1 MAPVQPWMQK
11 GNRGIGFSK
20 SASSPKTQHRNR
32 LENEDLVARRARA
45 SAEQAVGEKRS
56 KLLAKIVEDE
66 LNGEGMETKV
76 RRHRQIMKQEEEDA
90 QHRRIARS
98 LSRAWNDPFDVPGGH
113 GDSNP
118 LGKKHRLSALNPLL
132 EDN

>member
-1 MAPVQPWMQK
+1 MQK

-20 SASSPKTQHRNR
+20 KETSLNSHPGNR
-32 LENEDLVARRARA
+32 VDDAEVVAKRSRA

-56 KLLAKIVEDE
+56 KLVAKIVEEE
-66 LNGEGMETKV
+66 LAGEGLDTKL
-76 RRHRQIMKQEEEDA
+76 RLHKQIMKQEEEDA
-90 QHRRIARS
+90 RGRQISRS

-118 LGKKHRLSALNPLL
+118 LGRKHRLTALNPLL
-132 EDN
+132 DDD

>member
-1 MAPVQPWMQK
+1 MQK

-20 SASSPKTQHRNR
+20 SASNTQQRSK
-32 LENEDLVARRARA
+32 LENEEMKARRARA
-45 SAEQAVGEKRS
+45 SSEQAVGEKRS

-66 LNGEGMETKV
+66 LNSEGTENKV

-90 QHRRIARS
+90 KHRQIAQS

-118 LGKKHRLSALNPLL
+118 LGRKHRLSALNPLL
-132 EDN
+132 EDD

>member
-1 MAPVQPWMQK
+1 MAPIQPWMQK

-20 SASSPKTQHRNR
+20 KATVNSQPVSRVDDAET
-32 LENEDLVARRARA
+32 VAKRSKA

-56 KLLAKIVEDE
+56 KLVAKIVEDE
-66 LNGEGMETKV
+66 LSGEGFDAKI
-76 RRHRQIMKQEEEDA
+76 RRHKQIMKQEEEDA
-90 QHRRIARS
+90 RGRQIARS

-118 LGKKHRLSALNPLL
+118 LGRKHRLSALNPLL
-132 EDN
+132 DDD